1 MKIVAAFL
9 FGVLCATSLRAAWVL
24 ESSEHVAT
32 ASPLIRHERK
42 TVSNGRSVEL
52 HLVFFNAK
60 KCTFKVIDNPRQES
74 DLSSAMQAAGCIAGV
89 NGNYFHPDRTPL
101 GLVISDGATIHPTER
116 ARLLSGILS
125 VGDARIALQRFAEF
139 KPGEKLRQA
148 LQCGPFLIDHGKPV
162 PGLNATAVATRT
174 AVLGNGKD
182 EWALLICEPVTLAEM
197 AEILAARGIFPELKI
212 DRALNLDGGSSTG
225 MWVNAEPQPF
235 YRREFKSVRNYLGI
249 VPR

>member
-1 MKIVAAFL
+1 MKEIAAFFL
-9 FGVLCATSLRAAWVL
+9 GVLCAMPLRAEWKL
-24 ESSEHVAT
+24 ESTERVAT
-32 ASPLIRHERK
+32 APPLIKHVLK
-42 TVSNGRSVEL
+42 TVSNGRAVEL

-60 KCTFKVIDNPRQES
+60 KCTFKVIDNPRQEN
-74 DLSSAMQAAGCIAGV
+74 DLASAMQAAGCLAGV
-89 NGNYFHPDRTPL
+89 NGNYFHPDRTSL
-101 GLVISDGATIHPTER
+101 GLVISDGATIHPPER
-116 ARLLSGILS
+116 ARLLSGILA
-125 VGDARIALQRFAEF
+125 VGDKRIALQRFSEF

-174 AVLGNGKD
+174 VVLGNGKN

-197 AEILAARGIFPELKI
+197 AEILTADIIFPELKI

-235 YRREFKSVRNYLGI
+235 YMREFKTVRNYLG
-249 VPR
+249 VVAR

>member
-1 MKIVAAFL
+1 MKKVAAFFL
-9 FGVLCATSLRAAWVL
+9 GVLCATSLRADWKL
-24 ESSEHVAT
+24 ESTEHVAT
-32 ASPLIRHERK
+32 ASPLITHERK

-74 DLSSAMQAAGCIAGV
+74 DLASAMQSARCLAGV
-89 NGNYFHPDRTPL
+89 NGNYFHPDRTSL
-101 GLVISDGATIHPTER
+101 GLVVSDGATIHTLER
-116 ARLLSGILS
+116 ARLLSGILA
-125 VGDARIALQRFAEF
+125 VADGHIALQRIAEF

-174 AVLGNGKD
+174 VVLGNGRD
-182 EWALLICEPVTLAEM
+182 VWALLICEPVTLAEM
-197 AEILAARGIFPELKI
+197 AEILSTQGIFSELKI

-225 MWVNAEPQPF
+225 MWVNAVPQPF
-235 YRREFKSVRNYLGI
+235 YRREFKSVRNYLGV